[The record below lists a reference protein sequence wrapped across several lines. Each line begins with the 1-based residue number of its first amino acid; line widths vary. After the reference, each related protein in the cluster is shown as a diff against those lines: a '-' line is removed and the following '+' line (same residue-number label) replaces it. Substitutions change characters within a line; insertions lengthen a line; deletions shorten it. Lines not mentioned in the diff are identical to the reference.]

1 MNQGYTNSA
10 KISATN
16 YRVVSKLTME
26 NPEIIYTPKI
36 RGKVDIENDA
46 KGKYKKAFNLIQRLA
61 KLSYTGSESV

>member
-1 MNQGYTNSA
+1 
-10 KISATN
+10 
-16 YRVVSKLTME
+16 ME

>member
-16 YRVVSKLTME
+16 YNVVSRLTME

-46 KGKYKKAFNLIQRLA
+46 KGKYEKAFNLFQRLA
-61 KLSYTGSESV
+61 KLSYTDSESV